1 MLLPLLVGL
10 AFARA
15 GLIVASYGSYRQSD
29 EGIFTDGAMIVT
41 LLIFL
46 IPFAV
51 ITAKKKTIPSTW
63 VDRIARACIAAEVLA
78 MLGLGALNATE
89 TASFPLRFG
98 LSVVCTVTASG
109 AMFYWLRCMKGT
121 GTVVSVLFVFSAL
134 VLSEIELL
142 ICAAVP
148 SVIGIFLAGV
158 LATAQFPCMR
168 WARGRTVAYSSE
180 KLTAE
185 NAFPGFDE
193 LTLKNRQL
201 LIVMAVSIGL
211 LGIVAGFLRG
221 YPDGEAIPFHI
232 GTRFA
237 YFALT
242 VALAIL
248 IIALTIGKRRHL
260 MPVGLFLILELLSC
274 FALICYAALP
284 DMLDVGAVFTTT
296 LNALM
301 VGLAWYIIIAFMS
314 FGWREPY
321 YYALAGWFVWLGAR
335 SVVRTAFVLT
345 PGIIDNPA
353 LAIALTA
360 TLVVVSAQATLS
372 MFLSIERRHVDEA
385 EEAARAAE
393 NPSKLVRIMGLD
405 KSRTLTDLRQE
416 SMRHSAEIMGKQFL
430 LSDREVDVL
439 ALYALGYTQKKVA
452 EKLVISQSTAHEHVK
467 RIYTKTGLH
476 SRQEILDY
484 IAQYAS

>member
-1 MLLPLLVGL
+1 
-10 AFARA
+10 
-15 GLIVASYGSYRQSD
+15 
-29 EGIFTDGAMIVT
+29 
-41 LLIFL
+41 
-46 IPFAV
+46 
-51 ITAKKKTIPSTW
+51 
-63 VDRIARACIAAEVLA
+63 
-78 MLGLGALNATE
+78 
-89 TASFPLRFG
+89 
-98 LSVVCTVTASG
+98 
-109 AMFYWLRCMKGT
+109 MKGT
-121 GTVVSVLFVFSAL
+121 GTVVSVLFVFSAI

-158 LATAQFPCMR
+158 LAALQFPCMR
-168 WARGRTVAYSSE
+168 WARGRTVAYSRE
-180 KLTAE
+180 RLAAE
-185 NAFPGFDE
+185 NAFPGFDGF
-193 LTLKNRQL
+193 TLKNRQL

-221 YPDGEAIPFHI
+221 YPDGEAIPFHV

-242 VALAIL
+242 VALAI
-248 IIALTIGKRRHL
+248 IAIALTVGKRRHL

-284 DMLDVGAVFTTT
+284 GMLDVGAVFTTT

-321 YYALAGWFVWLGAR
+321 YYAFAGWFVWLGAR

-372 MFLSIERRHVDEA
+372 MFLSIERRHADEA

-393 NPSKLVRIMGLD
+393 NPSTLVRIMGLD

-467 RIYTKTGLH
+467 RIYAKTGLH